1 MNMKLPVT
9 VIVPAHNAARTIA
22 STLCSLG
29 NPERIIV
36 VNDRSHDDTL
46 VEIEQCG
53 VAVEVISCT
62 RPGPGAA
69 RNTGVERVNT
79 PYIAFCDADDQWTPG
94 RLAAD
99 LEILNR
105 RADIEILLGSTK
117 YEAED
122 ERLLSDHVFQNDTQ
136 SQVIAHFGAATI
148 RTAAFHTVGEIRED
162 RANFEDLEWFM
173 RARDLGVRLVTHER
187 IVQQRLMHGSSTS
200 QMNPARPRDLLEVLA
215 ESVRRRAITGI
226 ESKSLHESLDVEIR

>member
-1 MNMKLPVT
+1 MKLPVT
-9 VIVPAHNAARTIA
+9 VVVPAHNAARTIA

-46 VEIEQCG
+46 GEIDRCG
-53 VAVEVISCT
+53 VAVEVISSM
-62 RPGPGAA
+62 RSGPGAA
-69 RNTGVERVNT
+69 RNTGVERVTT

-94 RLAAD
+94 RLEAD
-99 LEILNR
+99 LGILDR
-105 RADIEILLGSTK
+105 RADIEILLGSTR
-117 YEAED
+117 YEASD
-122 ERLLSDHVFQNDTQ
+122 ERLLQGHNFQNDTQ

-148 RTAAFHTVGEIRED
+148 RTAAFHRVGAIRED

-200 QMNPARPRDLLEVLA
+200 QKNPARPSDLLEVLG
-215 ESVRRRAITGI
+215 ESVRRRGLTGAQPR
-226 ESKSLHESLDVEIR
+226 SLQESLDKEIR